1 MAGYYGNLRSL
12 QELPFHTAWERVRER
27 ERERER
33 GVERRTRRE
42 EKGGEISRGGEV
54 WK

>member
-1 MAGYYGNLRSL
+1 MRQRG
-12 QELPFHTAWERVRER
+12 REMGWR
-27 ERERER
+27 EEPA
-33 GVERRTRRE
+33 E